1 MNSAQ
6 SDFLNRAQR
15 RQKARQLKQERRE
28 MSNAGKDRARIR
40 RILAAELNARKT
52 TTTLEVLDDCRPFAD
67 GELLDQEIM
76 ALDEWRSLIKGA
88 GKIEDRVVNFGR
100 LAMRLTLARA
110 RAADIGNAADAL
122 FASAH
127 AAMDRARER
136 YQRTGSLAFD
146 AQGLEIIPQALNLGL
161 EIIAASSPRQ
171 MKAARDK
178 TARAIHA
185 NCRQKL
191 PLPAW
196 VIRIIG
202 DDGNG

>member
-1 MNSAQ
+1 MMTHETVP
-6 SDFLNRAQR
+6 LNRAQR
-15 RQKARQLKQERRE
+15 RQRARQLKQEMRE
-28 MSNAGKDRARIR
+28 IKNAGKDRARIR
-40 RILAAELNARKT
+40 RILAAELNARK

-178 TARAIHA
+178 TARAIDTSV
-185 NCRQKL
+185 RQKL
-191 PLPAW
+191 PMPHW